1 MSLRRQTKPAKPVRD
16 ANTKGADMKRFT
28 FAWTINGVVQTACE
42 RFASFKAAERRANE
56 LAREFGVDVRTFWQG
71 WTAKGQ
77 LPLAEIRNA
86 AMRT

>member
-16 ANTKGADMKRFT
+16 AKRKGNAMKRFT
-28 FAWTINGVVQTACE
+28 FYWTVNGAVQRACE

-56 LAREFGVDVRTFWQG
+56 LAATIGVEVRAFWQG

-77 LPLAEIRNA
+77 P
-86 AMRT
+86 